1 MPLSLAQAQ
10 NFPSMNFGAWSR
22 IAIGLFL
29 GTVAVATPWSTQPDW
44 HVNSLKATILI
55 NPDSSLLVD
64 ETQVI
69 PENDPNFGLRCDI
82 PIGSEDRWDR
92 NYNPGR
98 TDDNGL
104 RVKVQKVTVDGRPV
118 AFHLDYYRH
127 SFYQVIVDRGLRNS
141 IEPGQH
147 ELNVVYLVT
156 GATRSVG
163 ANDELYWNVAGNK
176 LSVRYDSLSVR
187 VFLPAGIPAE
197 SVQASSYAGYRGV
210 SNRQIDSDP
219 SIDNAKFSN
228 GAEFSTANVGPH
240 ESLSI
245 TMRWPQGYTHRD
257 TFPEQYGSP
266 YFLAPLLLLTIYVSA
281 RLYLR
286 RNVEPYSTAPQYE
299 PPEGLSPA
307 ALRYVVRGVV
317 DGTSI
322 AASLASLAVRGYIEV
337 QARGASFA
345 LRRTSKCDTGLNEL
359 PPEEA
364 ALAQLLF
371 DPSANVADPACGR
384 PNDFQ
389 DLSALNADQTLSGK
403 RWETTVTFGPSDP
416 RMNVLVGT
424 ISARIKPRLDGKYFR
439 WNAWIP
445 FLGMLATFIFGLT
458 TVLRTGQE
466 GSSLFLVVWSFLF
479 VQGFGALM
487 AMSLFGRQRDPITA
501 ILVSIGCVGATFL
514 AAREL
519 AQDISWV
526 PVASY
531 IAMIVI
537 NSIFVPLLRTASA
550 DGQKLLFQIRGYK
563 MFLKATELD
572 RLKEFGKSPTSM
584 PKLAS
589 LPYALALDLKE
600 PWGDAMANTFAS
612 AAASV

>member
-1 MPLSLAQAQ
+1 
-10 NFPSMNFGAWSR
+10 MNFGAWSR
-22 IAIGLFL
+22 VAIALVFALVL
-29 GTVAVATPWSTQPDW
+29 GSVAVAPAWSMQPDW
-44 HVNSLKATILI
+44 HVNSLTATILV

-64 ETQVI
+64 ETLVI
-69 PENDPNFGLRCDI
+69 PENDPNFGLRCLI
-82 PIGSEDRWDR
+82 PIGSDDRFDR
-92 NYNPGR
+92 TYNPVR

-118 AFHLDYYRH
+118 AYDLDHYRH
-127 SFYQVIVDRGLRNS
+127 SFYQVLVDKGFRNS

-147 ELNVVYLVT
+147 ELHVVYLVT
-156 GATRSVG
+156 GAIRPVG

-176 LSVRYDSLSVR
+176 LSVRYDSISVR

-197 SVQASSYAGYRGV
+197 AVQASSYAGYGSV
-210 SNRQIDSDP
+210 SRRQIDSDP
-219 SIDNAKFSN
+219 SIDSSTFSN
-228 GAEFSTANVGPH
+228 GTEFTTANVLPH
-240 ESLSI
+240 GSLSFI
-245 TMRWPQGYTHRD
+245 LRWPQGYTHRD
-257 TFPEQYGSP
+257 TLPEQYGLA
-266 YFLAPLLLLTIYVSA
+266 YFLGPLLLLTIYVSA
-281 RLYLR
+281 RSYLR
-286 RNVEPYSTAPQYE
+286 RNVAPYSTAPQYE
-299 PPEGLSPA
+299 PPQGLSPA
-307 ALRYVVRGVV
+307 ALRYIVTGVV

-345 LRRTSKCDTGLNEL
+345 LRRTSKCDTGLKEL

-371 DPSANVADPACGR
+371 DPDANVADPACGR

-389 DLSALNADQTLSGK
+389 DLSILNEAALDADQTLSGK
-403 RWETTVTFGPSDP
+403 QWKDSVAFGPSDP

-424 ISARIKPRLDGKYFR
+424 ISARIKPRLDGKYFS

-445 FLGMLATFIFGLT
+445 FSGMLATLAFGLT

-466 GSSLFLVVWSFLF
+466 GGSLFLMIWGFF
-479 VQGFGALM
+479 FFQGFCALM
-487 AMSLFGRQRDPITA
+487 AMALFRRLRDPMTA
-501 ILVSIGCVGATFL
+501 IVVSLACVGFTLL

-519 AQDISWV
+519 AKDISWV
-526 PVASY
+526 PVASC
-531 IAMIVI
+531 IAMMVL
-537 NSIFVPLLRTASA
+537 NSIFVPLLRTPSA

-563 MFLKATELD
+563 MFLQATELD
-572 RLKEFGKSPTSM
+572 RLKELGKSPTSV
-584 PKLAS
+584 PKVAS
-589 LPYALALDLKE
+589 LPYAVALDLKE

>member
-1 MPLSLAQAQ
+1 MI
-10 NFPSMNFGAWSR
+10 FGAWSR
-22 IAIGLFL
+22 IAITLAL
-29 GTVAVATPWSTQPDW
+29 GTVAVATLASAQPDW

-55 NPDSSLLVD
+55 DSDSSLRVD
-64 ETQVI
+64 ETLVI

-92 NYNPGR
+92 TYNPVR

-118 AFHLDYYRH
+118 GYTLDHYRH
-127 SFYQVIVDRGLRNS
+127 GYYQVLVDRGIQNS
-141 IEPGQH
+141 IEPGLH
-147 ELNVVYLVT
+147 ELNVVYVVT
-156 GATRSVG
+156 GAIRPLDAG
-163 ANDELYWNVAGNK
+163 DELYWNVAGNK
-176 LSVRYDSLSVR
+176 LSIRYDSLSVR

-197 SVQASSYAGYRGV
+197 SVQRSAYAGYGRV
-210 SNRQIDSDP
+210 STQQVESDP

-228 GAEFSTANVGPH
+228 GVEFSTTNVGPH
-240 ESLSI
+240 GTLSF
-245 TMRWPQGYTHRD
+245 TMRWPQGYTHTD
-257 TFPEQYGSP
+257 TFQEQYGSP
-266 YFLAPLLLLTIYVSA
+266 YFLAPLLLLAVYVSA
-281 RLYLR
+281 RSYLR
-286 RNVEPYSTAPQYE
+286 RNIQPYSTAPQYE
-299 PPEGLSPA
+299 PPAGLSPA

-337 QARGASFA
+337 QAKGASFA
-345 LRRTSKCDTGLNEL
+345 LQRTAKCDTGLNEL
-359 PPEEA
+359 PSEEA

-371 DPSANVADPACGR
+371 DPNANVADPACGR

-389 DLSALNADQTLSGK
+389 DLSALNANQTPSGK
-403 RWETTVTFGPSDP
+403 QWETTVAFGQSDP
-416 RMNVLVGT
+416 RMNVLVGI

-445 FLGMLATFIFGLT
+445 LLGMLATLIFGLAT
-458 TVLRTGQE
+458 ALRTGQE
-466 GSSLFLVVWSFLF
+466 GSSLFLVIWSFLF
-479 VQGFGALM
+479 FQIFGALM
-487 AMSLFGRQRDPITA
+487 AISLSGRQRTPITA

-514 AAREL
+514 AARAL
-519 AQDISWV
+519 AQDMSWV

-531 IAMIVI
+531 MAMIVI
-537 NSIFVPLLRTASA
+537 NSISVPLLRTASA

-563 MFLKATELD
+563 MFLQATELD
-572 RLKEFGKSPTSM
+572 RLKEFGKSPASM

-589 LPYALALDLKE
+589 LPYAVALDLKE